1 MRHQSQSN
9 ESCSDE
15 CEVENDIDS
24 YVGSS
29 DGGDVDID
37 EWEYSRLKKG
47 NKLDRNKT
55 TGWFSSDKRAKKELK
70 KDSAKKIKKNNVSVL
85 DYIKKLV

>member
-55 TGWFSSDKRAKKELK
+55 TG
-70 KDSAKKIKKNNVSVL
+70 
-85 DYIKKLV
+85 

>member
-47 NKLDRNKT
+47 NKFDRNKT
-55 TGWFSSDKRAKKELK
+55 TGWFSSAKRAKKELK